1 MPRACEVV
9 IDSYLSIASHLSK
22 TDIMMKSKSNKRK
35 HASVLVAFNLGEIT
49 TVNTWDN
56 GTFYHDEAGMAIV
69 LEPTK
74 SGQSVILVLG
84 DDTDVL
90 FYIYIE

>member
-9 IDSYLSIASHLSK
+9 INSDLSIASHLSK

-35 HASVLVAFNLGEIT
+35 HASVFVAFNFGEIT
-49 TVNTWDN
+49 TVKTGDN
-56 GTFYHDEAGMAIV
+56 GTFCHDEAGLIIV
-69 LEPTK
+69 LEPTE

-90 FYIYIE
+90 FYLYIE